1 MSSSCRTIA
10 RAAKRRVAAPRSRAT
25 AMVMLEATCDEE
37 LEEMLAVIEL
47 VHRRYCA
54 ECACEY
60 GATRITH
67 S

>member
-10 RAAKRRVAAPRSRAT
+10 RAAKRRVAAPKSRAT
-25 AMVMLEATCDEE
+25 AMVMLEATCDVE
-37 LEEMLAVIEL
+37 LEEVLAAIDL

-54 ECACEY
+54 ECACERS
-60 GATRITH
+60 ATRITD

>member
-10 RAAKRRVAAPRSRAT
+10 RAAKRRAAAPRSRAT
-25 AMVMLEATCDEE
+25 ALVMLEASSDQE
-37 LEEMLAVIEL
+37 LEEMLAAIEL

-54 ECACEY
+54 ECACEH
-60 GATRITH
+60 GATRITQ